1 MRPAQY
7 FDRRTGRE
15 LSATEALR
23 DGVLRDGV
31 SLRVHMNARDSA
43 RAFWDAHRD
52 SLLVIDAR
60 AIGGTEGNKP
70 GFRVFDS
77 DVGRAD
83 REAAYREHEEFLRDA
98 WKSKPRRDP
107 EEERQRQRR
116 HAAGRV

>member
-52 SLLVIDAR
+52 SLLVTDAR

-83 REAAYREHEEFLRDA
+83 SSEHLGRTDCRIPNPD
-98 WKSKPRRDP
+98 PRIP
-107 EEERQRQRR
+107 THGAGTASSRR
-116 HAAGRV
+116 PTI